1 MKRINTRHIKA
12 KVTYSVERLAKL
24 LSVHPNTVHEWVKQG
39 LSRIDGEYPY
49 HFWGEEVIDFLNARQ
64 RKNKVTLAVD
74 EFYCCTCQAPRKA
87 WEGMAELQPRT
98 SKTGNLKA
106 LCEQCDTRLHKLVSL
121 TKISEIAKTL
131 TLLTSTLV
139 QPTNN
144 SANRETKGAE
154 NHAAI

>member
-12 KVTYSVERLAKL
+12 KRSYTVERLATL
-24 LSVHPNTVHEWVKQG
+24 CGVHPNTVHEWVKQG
-39 LSRIDGEYPY
+39 LPRMDGSYPY
-49 HFWGEEVIDFLNARQ
+49 TFWGQEVIDFLNARQ

-74 EFYCCTCQAPRKA
+74 EFYCCKCQAPRKA
-87 WEGMAELQPRT
+87 WEGVAELAMRT

-106 LCEQCDTRLHKLVSL
+106 LCEQCDTRLHKLISL
-121 TKISEIAKTL
+121 AKLAEIKNAL
-131 TLLTSTLV
+131 TLLASTLV

-144 SANRETKGAE
+144 STNCETKGVE